1 MNLETHLYKGL
12 PKGFLKAFKKKTDI
26 RENVICMFLMILN
39 TRFKWTFEN
48 ETAREE
54 LESYIIEKL
63 LNEEGRCFIFES
75 GGHYF
80 NTLVAEK
87 GQLDAVGRLVKARAI
102 TLDGTIFNDRVIR
115 NIVHQDENG
124 KTTIEKPNAVLI
136 KNNLYD
142 LSTITILTPFIDTL
156 NYIWQTLQINL
167 SNARVKRII
176 TAVDNNQTNV
186 IKKEITKLIDG
197 VESVAVIT
205 DKNAVDGLK
214 TLESASSNADI
225 TEIKE
230 LYDWLYNW
238 LLTYLGINN
247 MANIDKQS
255 GMTPQEINSN
265 TQQVSQYLNSML
277 FFRKKACDELNKL
290 YNIGAKIEIVNDF
303 TIEDKNSIVDNMT
316 NKEL

>member
-12 PKGFLKAFKKKTDI
+12 PKGFLKAFRKKTDI

-39 TRFKWTFEN
+39 TRFKWTFKD

-63 LNEEGRCFIFES
+63 LNEEGRCFIFEN

-205 DKNAVDGLK
+205 DKSAVDGLK
-214 TLESASSNADI
+214 TLESASSNAEL

-290 YNIGAKIEIVNDF
+290 YDIGANIEIVNDF
-303 TIEDKNSIVDNMT
+303 TIEDKNAIVDNMT